1 LDLKNN
7 GDRIMALRIRRGTEA
22 QRTGVTLEM
31 GEVVWTTDYRQLWVG
46 DGLLPGGYPVVGAN
60 VAGYGLSYNATSHKL
75 EVAGLTTDDIAQGS
89 NNKYFSNELAQDA
102 TATLFNNGSHTGITF
117 QYDDTGAAIN
127 AVVTSEVTQDNVWSM
142 FRDGTHSNIT
152 FNYIDNGNNAGV
164 INATV
169 TLDGVGIVNVQADT
183 NPSLG
188 GNLNLNSRNITGN
201 GNISTT
207 GNITATGALSITGT
221 GLFTST
227 LTSNTSVSA
236 PIVTATSLVTDAVL
250 VPDTSAGLQI
260 QTKKESSFSVNYYN
274 GTSTSKTAITA
285 GDSVGAISVKGW
297 NGSSYEFAGAL
308 FATWEAGA
316 VTTDNA
322 PKSTVTIASG
332 KGGADNQFAS
342 LDSNG
347 IWLSPI
353 SKTTVYNAFSGNPIP
368 SATTMG
374 AGARAF
380 VSDAQSSSFGFAYS
394 SGGTFRVPVYS
405 DGSAWYIG

>member
-1 LDLKNN
+1 
-7 GDRIMALRIRRGTEA
+7 MALRIRRGTEA
-22 QRTGVTLEM
+22 QRTGVTLEI

-127 AVVTSEVTQDNVWSM
+127 AVVTSEVTQDNIWSM

-152 FNYIDNGNNAGV
+152 FNYIDNGASAGV

-183 NPSLG
+183 TPALG

-236 PIVTATSLVTDAVL
+236 PIVNATTQLNVGTITSDANGVDVLVDGTAPLSITGIGTLQPSSGQVYFSIKAAKGTLAVPTTTAASDTLGGIAIQGFNGTDYKAASLIIAGWDSTATLTD
-250 VPDTSAGLQI
+250 T
-260 QTKKESSFSVNYYN
+260 F
-274 GTSTSKTAITA
+274 
-285 GDSVGAISVKGW
+285 
-297 NGSSYEFAGAL
+297 
-308 FATWEAGA
+308 
-316 VTTDNA
+316 
-322 PKSTVTIASG
+322 PKSTLTLIA
-332 KGGADNQFAS
+332 GGGGSTLRQATFN
-342 LDSNG
+342 SNG
-347 IWLSPI
+347 VFYAPVI
-353 SKTTVYNAFSGNPIP
+353 K
-368 SATTMG
+368 
-374 AGARAF
+374 
-380 VSDAQSSSFGFAYS
+380 VSDVAGSLPTPQAGMIVLDGS
-394 SGGTFRVPVYS
+394 TFKGYN
-405 DGSAWYIG
+405 GSAWVNLN

>member
-1 LDLKNN
+1 
-7 GDRIMALRIRRGTEA
+7 MALRIRRGTEA
-22 QRTGVTLEM
+22 QRTGVTLEI

-127 AVVTSEVTQDNVWSM
+127 AVVTSEVTQDNIWSM

-152 FNYIDNGNNAGV
+152 FNYIDNGASAGV

-169 TLDGVGIVNVQADT
+169 TLDGVGIASVQADT
-183 NPSLG
+183 APTLG
-188 GNLNLNSRNITGN
+188 GNLTLNSRNITGN

-236 PIVTATSLVTDAVL
+236 PIVTATTQLNVGTITSDVNGVDVL
-250 VPDTSAGLQI
+250 VDGTAPLTVVGIGGGGAGFGGQVY
-260 QTKKESSFSVNYYN
+260 FSVKAAR
-274 GTSTSKTAITA
+274 GTTALPTTTAA
-285 GDSVGAISVKGW
+285 GDSLGGFTIQGYTGTGYSP
-297 NGSSYEFAGAL
+297 SSLIVSG
-308 FATWEAGA
+308 WEAGA
-316 VTTDNA
+316 TLSDTF
-322 PKSTVTIASG
+322 PKSILTLAA
-332 KGGADNQFAS
+332 GGGGSTLQQATFN
-342 LDSNG
+342 SNG
-347 IWLSPI
+347 VFYAPVI
-353 SKTTVYNAFSGNPIP
+353 K
-368 SATTMG
+368 
-374 AGARAF
+374 
-380 VSDAQSSSFGFAYS
+380 VSDVAGSLPTPQAGMI
-394 SGGTFRVPVYS
+394 VL
-405 DGSAWYIG
+405 DGSTFKGYNGSSWVNLN